1 MTLWVPEWLG
11 NSYSKLWQTFG
22 PHEFSLDQ
30 AEEVLS
36 VERSYLLNIMSRLA
50 RQGYA
55 ARVQRGQYRVWSPDY
70 IAASVAGYIQL
81 GRLERDTHGSAL
93 KSILSD
99 LLEHFGNRLV
109 SVVVFGS
116 IARGNHTNESD
127 IDVLVIVRHWKKRV
141 MARVEELTAATEETG
156 RLLIHL
162 WVSEGAYSPIQW
174 YPLDAEEAGALKPL
188 YLDMTI
194 DAVVVYDRNR
204 FFTAVLE
211 RLRLLLHETG
221 AARVALPDGSHV
233 WEMPSGKTLSE
244 VLTT

>member
-1 MTLWVPEWLG
+1 MTRWVPEWLG
-11 NSYSKLWQTFG
+11 KSYSKLWQTFG
-22 PHEFSLDQ
+22 PREFSLDQ
-30 AEEVLS
+30 AEEALS

-55 ARVQRGQYRVWSPDY
+55 ARVQRGQYRVWSPEY
-70 IAASVAGYIQL
+70 IAASVAGYIQF

-93 KSILSD
+93 KSIVSD
-99 LLEHFGNRLV
+99 LLQHFGDRLV

-116 IARGNHTNESD
+116 VARGNHTNESD

-141 MARVEELTAATEETG
+141 MARVEELTAATEETS
-156 RLLIHL
+156 RLLIYL

-174 YPLDAEEAGALKPL
+174 YPLDMEDAGALRPL

-204 FFTAVLE
+204 FFTDVLE
-211 RLRLLLHETG
+211 RLRLLLHQTG
-221 AARVALPDGSHV
+221 TARVALPDGGHV

-244 VLTT
+244 VLTA